1 MSPGTVGFSG
11 SAGVVGLLGV
21 SVSPLPLS
29 PGSDGV
35 TLGVSGSLGFVSSPL
50 PLSPG
55 SDGVTLGVSGSLGF
69 VSSPFPLSPGSDGVT
84 LGVSGSTGLLGVSFS
99 PLSEPS
105 VFVAFTKI
113 PPTPYPV
120 SLAELL

>member
-1 MSPGTVGFSG
+1 MSPGSDGVTLGVSGSLGFVSSPLPLSPETIGFSG

-35 TLGVSGSLGFVSSPL
+35 TLGVSGSLGFVSSP
-50 PLSPG
+50 
-55 SDGVTLGVSGSLGF
+55 
-69 VSSPFPLSPGSDGVT
+69 FPLSPGTV
-84 LGVSGSTGLLGVSFS
+84 GVSGSAGVLGVSFS